1 MSFGT
6 FVPALDAW
14 TEFPRSIECR
24 LSSQAGE
31 VTLRFRSAVLSSTEA
46 VDAFAPLPL
55 PVTSPVEL
63 RLASSFLQISFFGLA
78 GDRFPFPLDAVAPAQ
93 PATKLLLQPNF
104 ASPATTGDGT
114 SDIPRILHPA
124 ARAAKRISD
133 FYRTFI
139 FLRGKKCS
147 FRIATLLP
155 TEERVGLVR
164 LWTQVQI
171 LTKLWI

>member
-1 MSFGT
+1 MPPARLSFGLSISFGS

-63 RLASSFLQISFFGLA
+63 RLASSFLRISFFGLA
-78 GDRFPFPLDAVAPAQ
+78 GDRSPFPLDAAAPAQ
-93 PATKLLLQPNF
+93 PATKLLLLPNF
-104 ASPATTGDGT
+104 ASPALPGMG
-114 SDIPRILHPA
+114 
-124 ARAAKRISD
+124 
-133 FYRTFI
+133 
-139 FLRGKKCS
+139 
-147 FRIATLLP
+147 LP
-155 TEERVGLVR
+155 TSLESSVPQLAPRTESPASFGPSSSCKQEMLFPNRYVA
-164 LWTQVQI
+164 TN
-171 LTKLWI
+171 